1 MTAGRPKV
9 RIVHPGGPGCMAQV
23 WIDDQQLMCV
33 TRVEIGPIDASDRG
47 PVTATLT
54 VIDPEI
60 AIEAE
65 LAELVVRE
73 LPAPVAEDAP
83 PTNGLY
89 WIHS

>member
-1 MTAGRPKV
+1 MADRPKV

-23 WIDDQQLMCV
+23 WIGDQQLTCV
-33 TRVEIGPIDASDRG
+33 TRVEIGPIDASENG

-73 LPAPVAEDAP
+73 VPRLPAETAA
-83 PTNGLY
+83 G
-89 WIHS
+89 